1 MANIIAKPTLKLQ
14 ASQKITLLHT
24 SRNGFVMQVEKVLH
38 TQGIEFELC
47 EWGQEPPADQ
57 DIISFVDLGE
67 KPLLQELT
75 EKDLAQLLETIDSFQ
90 QSNILWLTPAAQIH
104 PTNPNAAQILGL
116 MRTVRSELA
125 ASFVTLELEERNA
138 ESASGVIDLIK
149 KIQRSKEN
157 IEELDIDMEWAWSN
171 GALNVGRFHWI
182 PVEEDL
188 CETAPEPETKGLAI
202 GTPGLLQT
210 LQWTSQPL
218 SGPAPDEAHI
228 RMTAVGLNFKD
239 VMIAMGIIVGDS
251 VTNGSSNFGL
261 EGTGYITK
269 IGSNVTNVA
278 VGDRVMV
285 CFLS

>member
-1 MANIIAKPTLKLQ
+1 MANIIAKPNLKLQ
-14 ASQKITLLHT
+14 APQKITLLHT

-138 ESASGVIDLIK
+138 ESARGVI
-149 KIQRSKEN
+149 
-157 IEELDIDMEWAWSN
+157 
-171 GALNVGRFHWI
+171 
-182 PVEEDL
+182 
-188 CETAPEPETKGLAI
+188 
-202 GTPGLLQT
+202 
-210 LQWTSQPL
+210 
-218 SGPAPDEAHI
+218 
-228 RMTAVGLNFKD
+228 
-239 VMIAMGIIVGDS
+239 
-251 VTNGSSNFGL
+251 
-261 EGTGYITK
+261 EGEH
-269 IGSNVTNVA
+269 
-278 VGDRVMV
+278 
-285 CFLS
+285 